1 MTDNRTLTVLF
12 FILIALYSA
21 SARCGTNL
29 EMDGTLVTEPCT
41 LDPDG
46 NTLTV
51 SFGTIIKKRLYK
63 EPRTFSR
70 PFRVTLSDC
79 DTTLGKSVTLTLTG
93 TESQASGMNGY
104 LSTTGPGS
112 EGIVIG
118 IETPDGT
125 PVKINEPTT
134 AWTLRDGV
142 TEIPLQAYVQAT
154 PEALQ
159 YQTLVA
165 GDFSATATLDVGYP

>member
-1 MTDNRTLTVLF
+1 MTESRTLTVF
-12 FILIALYSA
+12 FFTLITLYSA
-21 SARCGTNL
+21 CARCGTNL
-29 EMDGTLVTEPCT
+29 EMDGTLVTEPCN
-41 LDPDG
+41 LDPGD
-46 NTLTV
+46 NKLTV
-51 SFGTIIKKRLYK
+51 SFGTIIKKGLYK
-63 EPRTFSR
+63 EPRTFSK

-79 DTTLGKSVTLTLTG
+79 DTTLGKSVTLTFTG
-93 TESQASGMNGY
+93 TESQATGMKGY

-118 IETPDGT
+118 IEKPDGT

-134 AWTLRDGV
+134 AWALRDGV
-142 TEIPLQAYVQAT
+142 TEIQLQAYVQAT

-159 YQTLVA
+159 NQSLEA